1 MAEVFQFFTYI
12 SIASLILYCFA
23 WLVTPTASYLPSDE
37 TKNTLSFLWG
47 ALFAYLFYAYLFI
60 GWYRYGFKRTFWIL
74 IGCLASVVLI
84 PSLLVEDSDDLTMY
98 SILMAV
104 SVRAIA
110 GAWVAR
116 NDCQWRHMTAES
128 RRQAR
133 LDKKALKTLNP
144 NVPQDQTNKVSEP
157 T

>member
-12 SIASLILYCFA
+12 SIASLTLYCVA
-23 WLVTPTASYLPSDE
+23 WLVTPKASSLPGDE
-37 TKNTLSFLWG
+37 AKKTLGFFWG
-47 ALFAYLFYAYLFI
+47 GMFAYLFYVYLFI

-74 IGCLASVVLI
+74 IGCLASVMLI
-84 PSLLVEDSDDLTMY
+84 PRLLVEDSDDLATY

-104 SVRAIA
+104 PVRAIA

-116 NDCQWRHMTAES
+116 NDCLWRHMTAER

-133 LDKKALKTLNP
+133 LNKKVGSP
-144 NVPQDQTNKVSEP
+144 
-157 T
+157 